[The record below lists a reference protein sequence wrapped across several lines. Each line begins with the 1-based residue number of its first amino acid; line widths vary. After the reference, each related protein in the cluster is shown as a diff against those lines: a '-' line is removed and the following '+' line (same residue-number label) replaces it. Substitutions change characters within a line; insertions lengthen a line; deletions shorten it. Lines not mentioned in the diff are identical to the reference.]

1 MAGIFNR
8 AIFND
13 AIFNTAAVSA
23 GGTTTDIGGA
33 GKPWKQKWREELAE
47 LLEEATPEAPPIQVP
62 ARVGKAIRKVLDK
75 APPDDAAAIRALRN
89 ELGRLRTPYKPQYAE
104 AMRHQVIKRQAP
116 KHDETDDEEV
126 ILLML
131 H

>member
-1 MAGIFNR
+1 VGIFNA

-13 AIFNTAAVSA
+13 AIFNTTDAASA
-23 GGTTTDIGGA
+23 SGSDVGGGA
-33 GKPWKQKWREELAE
+33 SKPWKQKWREELAE
-47 LLEEATPEAPPIQVP
+47 LLEEAPPEAPPIQVP